1 MVEAPPP
8 YAIRLQKLLVPMGK
22 GYRSKRVLQIAFD
35 MARSYDSEVTAFTV
49 KETTQEITW
58 SDKVSL
64 VTGAFKDG
72 KDKQIKVV
80 PRIRMADSVK
90 EGIVAE
96 SLAHNYDLLFIAT
109 WKRSSLSASLF
120 GGIGDYVI
128 KNSGTTT
135 AALSVKNNQYP
146 YRRILVPISED
157 INTRT
162 AIAFSLY
169 LKKAINASLYLVD
182 MRKYDKTRTHG
193 FRMLFE
199 NMDRIVGSYGPE
211 INFTRSGMTT
221 SFKDEIL
228 FHSGQIKADL
238 IVLGTRRGKGGKVRI
253 NAAIKSVIKD
263 TDQDV
268 FLIKK

>member
-8 YAIRLQKLLVPMGK
+8 YAIRMQKFLVPMGK
-22 GYRSKRVLQIAFD
+22 GIRSKRVLQIAFD
-35 MARSYDSEVTAFTV
+35 LARVYDSEVTAFTV

-58 SDKVSL
+58 SDKVAL
-64 VTGAFKDG
+64 VTSAFMDG
-72 KDKQIKVV
+72 KNENIKVI
-80 PRIRMADSVK
+80 PRIRMADSVR

-96 SLAHNYDLLFIAT
+96 SHAHNYDLLFIAT
-109 WKRSSLSASLF
+109 SKRSSLSASVF

-135 AALSVKNNQYP
+135 ANLSVKNNQYP

-169 LKKAINASLYLVD
+169 LKKAINASLFLVD
-182 MRKYDKTRTHG
+182 MRKYDKRRTHG

-199 NMDRIVGSYGPE
+199 SMDRIVASYGPE
-211 INFTRSGMTT
+211 INFTKSGMTT
-221 SFKDEIL
+221 SFKDEIM
-228 FHSGQIKADL
+228 FHSRQIKPDL
-238 IVLGTRRGKGGKVRI
+238 IVLGIRRGPGGKVRI
-253 NAAIKSVIKD
+253 NAAIKSLIKD
-263 TDQDV
+263 TEQDV
-268 FLIKK
+268 FLVKK